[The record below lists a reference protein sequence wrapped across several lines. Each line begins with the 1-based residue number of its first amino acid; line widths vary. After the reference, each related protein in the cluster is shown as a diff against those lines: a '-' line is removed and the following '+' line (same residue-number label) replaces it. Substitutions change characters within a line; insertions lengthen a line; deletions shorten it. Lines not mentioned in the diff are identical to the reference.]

1 MGIICLIR
9 KILLRLKVKK
19 RLRENY
25 KQLLTINKQYSI
37 IIYEG
42 VRYMIEG
49 KEPRSVYVPLNHDEL
64 DFLVLI
70 LRLAKGS
77 FRTRSRQELEDKLE
91 EYRIYSKE
99 GD

>member
-1 MGIICLIR
+1 
-9 KILLRLKVKK
+9 
-19 RLRENY
+19 
-25 KQLLTINKQYSI
+25 
-37 IIYEG
+37 
-42 VRYMIEG
+42 MIED
-49 KEPRSVYVPLNHDEL
+49 KEPRNVYVPLNHDEL

-77 FRTRSRQELEDKLE
+77 FRTRSRQDLEDKLE